1 MPLKIAS
8 QGQKSLVW
16 NGSFFVHHS
25 LAHVNRELL
34 LALLDDPDFNASF
47 LPFIDHYEPATF
59 TPEGDHGTKLLEIQ
73 NRLLP
78 EEPTLTL
85 RHRWPPDWCRPRHG
99 KLIVIQPWEYGAI
112 PADWVTAA
120 QQPDEIWA
128 YSTYVRDCYLR
139 AGIPSEKVFVVP
151 CGINPNRFYPNRP
164 PLDLVADPRFSAIQP
179 DTFVF
184 LFVGGTI
191 PRKGIDIL
199 LEAWQRAFTP
209 KDDVALIIKDFGVK
223 SFYRGQTLQEQIA
236 RLQAS
241 GACAPIFYLD
251 EDLSDEQIA
260 ALYASCHCLVH
271 PYRGEGYALPVAEA
285 MACGKPVI
293 VTGEGAAL
301 DFASNDNAYLI
312 PATIEYFPEA
322 RIGDIPTFGLP
333 FWAKPDG
340 EALVEL
346 LRRVASNR
354 EEARERGLCAA
365 QHMAQN
371 HTWAHAARIA
381 LSRLKAVCEQPSQA
395 EILPFGLEAL
405 PLDAEPDVLQ
415 STLDWESR
423 RKSVLQRAREGQ
435 WESLLPEI
443 EACLQEQPE
452 DADLCNALALCYFY
466 TGNHQKAV
474 EVLELAVTKHP
485 NSRDLHHN
493 LAYFLLMQGRGKEA
507 LPHAL
512 AAFRLTPGELQVR
525 KTLERCARWVLQEA
539 RKRLRAVPSSRRH
552 TVKSSEEYRQLM
564 RAYQEAQKALDGKG
578 DVGRPRL
585 SLCMIVK
592 NEARFLANCLQSA
605 KDVVDE
611 IIVVDT
617 GSTDETPQIARS
629 FGAKVIE
636 HVWKDDF
643 SEARNVS
650 IQHATGNWALWLD
663 ADEEIAPNAGIHFRN
678 AIEKA
683 PADVGGYM
691 VKIRNWLSSPQR
703 NEQGEVVVHHGV
715 RLFRLVPGVRFEGR
729 VHEQNMLSLTRLGYK
744 TASYE
749 GLVFDHYGY
758 AHEIMQERNKHE
770 RFIRMLEHEVAEC
783 QDATLRPF
791 QLFNLGN
798 AYFTQNDMAN
808 AVRYFEQAAAEA
820 SPQHEYSYILFY
832 EWALALHALGHFQQ
846 ALEVCRHAES
856 LKIEHSGLSFAKGQC
871 FLALE
876 RYQEAEAAFSEAIKL
891 GTQRKNLY
899 AEAGDLGL
907 GSYKAYYALALA
919 LRGQERYEEALDC
932 CKKALELRPGMH
944 EARHL
949 MAQMLQKL
957 GRKEEARNVLEML
970 LEHLPTNEML
980 VRELAELLMELE
992 DYEEAYIYWQRAAL
1006 RQPDA
1011 TDVLAKF
1018 ASCCEHLQ
1026 RWEEALELYLRLN
1039 AQGCETPE
1047 VYVNLGRVLTALN
1060 RIAEAVDCYAEA
1072 IRVGPAYGN
1081 AYFNAGDL
1089 LYKLG
1094 CYDRAADVYAAGLQ
1108 VEPQRRSGFFVL
1120 GNCYFQLRAYEAAIL
1135 AYRQELALHPDHAEA
1150 QHNLALAEAMLTEQT
1165 AA

>member
-34 LALLDDPDFNASF
+34 LALLDDPDFTESF
-47 LPFIDHYEPATF
+47 HPFIDHYEPATF
-59 TPEGDHGTKLLEIQ
+59 TPEEGRGAKLLELQ
-73 NRLLP
+73 TRPLP
-78 EEPTLTL
+78 QRPALTL
-85 RHRWPPDWCRPRHG
+85 RHRWPPDWSRPHHG
-99 KLIVIQPWEYGAI
+99 KLIVIQPWEYGAL
-112 PADWVTAA
+112 PAAWVASA
-120 QQPDEIWA
+120 QQTDEIWA

-139 AGIPSEKVFVVP
+139 AGVPPEKVFVVP
-151 CGINPNRFYPNRP
+151 CGINPNRFHPNRP
-164 PLDLVADPRFSAIQP
+164 PFDLTFDPRFSAIKP

-191 PRKGIDIL
+191 PRKGADIL

-209 KDDVALIIKDFGVK
+209 KDNVALIIKDFGVK
-223 SFYRGQTLQEQIA
+223 SFYQGQTLQNQIEQ
-236 RLQAS
+236 LQAS
-241 GACAPIFYLD
+241 PACAPLFYLD
-251 EDLSDEQIA
+251 DELSDEQIA
-260 ALYASCHCLVH
+260 ALYAGCHCLVH

-285 MACGKPVI
+285 MACGKPAI
-293 VTGEGAAL
+293 VTGHGAAL

-322 RIGDIPTFGLP
+322 RIGDMPTAGLP
-333 FWAKPDG
+333 FWAKPDL

-346 LRRVASNR
+346 MRRVASNR
-354 EEARERGLCAA
+354 EEAQERGFRAA
-365 QHMAQN
+365 QHMAQH
-371 HTWAHAARIA
+371 HTWAHAARTA
-381 LSRLKAVCEQPSQA
+381 LARLKAVCEA
-395 EILPFGLEAL
+395 ESRTEMLPFGLEAL
-405 PLDAEPDVLQ
+405 PLNAEPEFLQ
-415 STLDWESR
+415 PFADWESR
-423 RKSVLQRAREGQ
+423 RKSVLQRAREGH
-435 WESLLPEI
+435 WEGLLPEI

-452 DADLCNALALCYFY
+452 DADLCNALALCHHYA
-466 TGNHQKAV
+466 GNSERAIR
-474 EVLELAVTKHP
+474 VLEQAVAKHP

-493 LAYFLLMQGRGKEA
+493 LAYFLLMQGRGEEA

-512 AAFRLTPGELQVR
+512 AAFRLTPGEPQVR
-525 KTLERCARWVLQEA
+525 RTLERCARAVLQEA
-539 RKRLRAVPSSRRH
+539 RKQLRAVPSSRRQA
-552 TVKSSEEYRQLM
+552 VKSSEGYRQRM

-578 DVGRPRL
+578 ESGRPRL

-592 NEARFLANCLQSA
+592 NEARFLANCLQSV

-617 GSTDETPQIARS
+617 GSSDETPQIARS

-650 IQHATGNWALWLD
+650 LQHATGNWALWLD
-663 ADEEIAPNAGIHFRN
+663 ADEEIAPNAGTHFRN

-691 VKIRNWLSSPQR
+691 VKIRNWLSSPRR

-715 RLFRLVPGVRFEGR
+715 RLFRLVPGVHFEGR

-749 GLVFDHYGY
+749 GLVLDHYGY

-770 RFIRMLEHEVAEC
+770 RFLRMLEREVAEC

-808 AVRYFEQAAAEA
+808 AARYFEQAAAEA
-820 SPQHEYSYILFY
+820 DPKHEYTYILFY
-832 EWALALHALGHFQQ
+832 EWALALHALGRFQQ

-856 LKIEHSGLSFAKGQC
+856 LKIKHSGLSFAKGQC
-871 FLALE
+871 LLALE
-876 RYQEAEAAFSEAIKL
+876 RYSEAEVAFREALTL
-891 GTQRKNLY
+891 GTQREHLY
-899 AEAGDLGL
+899 AEAGDQGL

-919 LRGQERYEEALDC
+919 LKGQERYEEVLDC
-932 CKKALELRPGMH
+932 CAKALALRSGMH

-949 MAQMLQKL
+949 MAQALRQL
-957 GRKEEARNVLEML
+957 GRKEEAREVLETL

-1006 RQPDA
+1006 RQPDDA
-1011 TDVLAKF
+1011 GVLAKF

-1047 VYVNLGRVLTALN
+1047 VYVNLGRVLTALD
-1060 RIAEAVDCYAEA
+1060 RVAEAIDCYAEA
-1072 IRVGPAYGN
+1072 IRVGPNYGN

-1108 VEPQRRSGFFVL
+1108 VEPNRRSGFFVL
-1120 GNCYFQLRAYEAAIL
+1120 GNCYFQLRAYEAAVL
-1135 AYRQELALHPDHAEA
+1135 AYRQELTLHPDHVEA
-1150 QHNLALAEAMLTEQT
+1150 RHNLALAEAMLTEQT